1 MSRPRILLLNPP
13 GTRHY
18 TRDCLHSNITK
29 ADYYWHQLDLLLQSG
44 WLAQVAEIEVLD
56 AVVERLTFRVAMRR
70 ACAKNRDYVLMMTGE
85 RSMDEDRRFAA
96 ALAER
101 RPDLKIFASGD
112 VVFFR
117 EARPFSEYSNLRG
130 VVTDFTADGLKRY
143 IEGERGP
150 LPGLRYL
157 ADDGTLQPDA
167 PADRVTSY
175 PRPRHESFPLERY
188 RLPFGK
194 PIPFGSVLTTFGC
207 PYPCRYCNARMV
219 RFRTRPV
226 ADVIA
231 EMSWLWQRGLRKL
244 YIRDPT
250 FGIRPREAL
259 EMCREMARRGL
270 FFEWNAFTRPDIL
283 DDTLLEAMASSG
295 CVMVQLGLETP
306 DLDGLRMHGKRFVE
320 SSIRDT
326 IERCHVHGIEVC
338 GHFMIGFPGEE
349 RSTWE
354 HIADYA
360 IDVGCD
366 YFALNVAEVRLGTSL
381 TDEDPV
387 TTLERQRY
395 FFDESELRAY
405 IPRLNRRFYAR
416 PAFILKQL
424 RGVSDTRQ
432 LWSLARKGIGV
443 LASRA
448 ANP

>member
-1 MSRPRILLLNPP
+1 MLNPP
-13 GTRHY
+13 GKAHY

-29 ADYYWHQLDLLLQSG
+29 SDYYWHQLDLLLQSG
-44 WLAQVAEIEVLD
+44 WLAQVGETEVLD
-56 AVVERLTFRVAMRR
+56 AVVERLPFQAALRR
-70 ACAKNRDYVLMMTGE
+70 ACAKSHDYVLMMTGE

-96 ALAER
+96 ALAEHH
-101 RPDLKIFASGD
+101 PDVKIFASGD

-117 EARPFSEYSNLRG
+117 GEKPFSEYRNLRG
-130 VVTDFTADGLKRY
+130 VITDFTADGLKRY
-143 IEGERGP
+143 IAGERGP

-157 ADDGTLQPDA
+157 ADDGTLQTDR
-167 PADRVTSY
+167 PAEKTTSY

-188 RLPFGK
+188 RLPFGRS
-194 PIPFGSVLTTFGC
+194 IPFGSVLTTFGC

-226 ADVIA
+226 LDVIE
-231 EMSWLWQRGLRKL
+231 EMSWLWQHGLRKL

-250 FGIRPREAL
+250 FGVRPDEAL
-259 EMCREMARRGL
+259 AICREMVREGL
-270 FFEWNAFTRPDIL
+270 VFEWNAFTRPDIL
-283 DDTLLEAMASSG
+283 DDQLLEAMASSG
-295 CVMVQLGLETP
+295 CVLVQLGLETP
-306 DLDGLRMHGKRFVE
+306 DLDALRAQGKRFVE

-326 IERCHVHGIEVC
+326 IERCHALGIEVC
-338 GHFMIGFPGEE
+338 GHFMIGFPGED

-381 TDEDPV
+381 TNEDPV
-387 TTLERQRY
+387 TTLERRRY
-395 FFDESELRAY
+395 FFDESELRAQ

-416 PAFILKQL
+416 PGFVLKQL

-443 LASRA
+443 LAPWATS
-448 ANP
+448 P